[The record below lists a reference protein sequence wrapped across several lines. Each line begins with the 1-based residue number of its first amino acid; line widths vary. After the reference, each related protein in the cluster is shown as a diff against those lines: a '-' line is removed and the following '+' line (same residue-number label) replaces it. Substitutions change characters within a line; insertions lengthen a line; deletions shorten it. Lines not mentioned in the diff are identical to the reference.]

1 MMRVIRGVHKFLVLK
16 NDDLD
21 RYLDEKQEHDL
32 YDIVQTVEVGRGMD
46 GKLEDNFYLVINQDE
61 PYADEVIE
69 ILKRHGH
76 WG

>member
-1 MMRVIRGVHKFLVLK
+1 MIRGIEKFLVLK
-16 NDDLD
+16 NEDLD
-21 RYLDEKQEHDL
+21 RYLELGQEDNL
-32 YDIVQTVEVGRGMD
+32 YDIVQTVDTGRLVD
-46 GKLEDNFYLVINQDE
+46 GKVSDRHYIVINQDE